1 MRARWP
7 RLRSFRLRIALG
19 STLTALAAIIL
30 LYAMASYTIIHRR
43 ADIIDRMLSAHLAG
57 PGFQATPQ
65 ALWPATDAQLNASF
79 SGFAPPDSA
88 PLAHTLLLVEDAGRV
103 PQYRSPAWRQV
114 FGNAS
119 LPRGPG
125 LHTVEGAGQSWRIG
139 SSVHDSVTIW
149 VAVNRSLSD
158 AQVRASLVRFAAAI
172 AVLAVAMGALAW
184 YLAGRAMRP
193 VEHLTGVMVRL
204 NASELDRRV
213 SAAEEDLEFAQMVS
227 VFNAMLDR
235 LQRSFLQAARFSG
248 DAAHELKTPLTIL
261 QGELERGFARA
272 GADPVLEQ
280 GLANML
286 DEVRRL
292 DSIVRKL
299 LLLAR
304 ADAGQLAIPMC
315 PVDLRPTL
323 DELAED
329 IGLLDAERPLRL
341 TLPERIAVR
350 GDAEL
355 LCQVLQNL
363 VSNAIKYGLPGDWIA
378 LSARR
383 EGEQWCIDVGNASHG
398 IAPEH
403 RHRLFDR
410 FYRADQAHQRRVPG
424 VGLGLSLARDIAVA
438 HGGSLV
444 LADAEPGQVR
454 FRLSLPA
461 A

>member
-1 MRARWP
+1 MKAHWP
-7 RLRSFRLRIALG
+7 RLRSFRLRIALA
-19 STLTALAAIIL
+19 SALTSLAAILL
-30 LYAMASYTIIHRR
+30 LYGAASYTIIHRR
-43 ADIIDRMLSAHLAG
+43 ADIIDRMLSANLAG
-57 PGFQATPQ
+57 PGFQATPT
-65 ALWPATDAQLNASF
+65 ALWAATDAQLNASF
-79 SGFAPPDSA
+79 GGFAPPDSGA
-88 PLAHTLLLVEDAGRV
+88 EAHALLLVEDAGGT
-103 PQYRSPAWRQV
+103 PLYRSRAWP
-114 FGNAS
+114 GALTSAS

-125 LHTVEGAGQSWRIG
+125 LHTVQGDGQSWRLG
-139 SSVHDSVTIW
+139 HAVHGPVTIW
-149 VAVNRSLSD
+149 LAVNRSLSD

-172 AVLAVAMGALAW
+172 GVLSVAMGALAW

-193 VEHLTGVMVRL
+193 VQHLTGVMVRL
-204 NASELDRRV
+204 NASELDQRV

-235 LQRSFLQAARFSG
+235 LERSFLQAARFSG

-261 QGELERGFARA
+261 QGELERSFGRA

-304 ADAGQLAIPMC
+304 ADAGQLAIPLC
-315 PVDLRPTL
+315 PLDLRPTL
-323 DELAED
+323 AELAED
-329 IGLLDAERPLRL
+329 IDLLDAGRPVRL
-341 TLPERIAVR
+341 HLPEHIAVR

-355 LCQVLQNL
+355 LRQVLQNL
-363 VSNAIKYGLPGDWIA
+363 VSNAVKYGLAGGWIA

-383 EGEQWCIDVGNASHG
+383 KGEHWRIDVANASAG

-403 RHRLFDR
+403 WHRLFDR

-424 VGLGLSLARDIAVA
+424 VGLGLSLARDIAMA
-438 HGGSLV
+438 HGGTLA
-444 LADAEPGQVR
+444 LADPGPGQVC
-454 FRLSLPA
+454 FRLTLPA